1 MNVVYR
7 RNSATEQVEGQRLQG
22 LKGTVG
28 WGLGALNRE
37 GREQWVTMRDAR
49 G

>member
-1 MNVVYR
+1 MYGVYR
-7 RNSATEQVEGQRLQG
+7 RNSATEQVEGQRMQS
-22 LKGTVG
+22 LKGIVG

-37 GREQWVTMRDAR
+37 RREQWVTMKDAR